1 MYYFILF
8 YILVNYTK
16 CRPDQYYQYFKENNV
31 KHVIRLN
38 GNNTYNAEQ
47 TFVAVA
53 NIQHTDLNFTDG
65 TPPEDYIVNNFL
77 YICEQYIHD
86 GVEVESPNDEIN
98 GLSAIIFQTNSP
110 KCGSAVAV
118 HCKGIL

>member
-1 MYYFILF
+1 M
-8 YILVNYTK
+8 ILVNYTK
-16 CRPDQYYQYFKENNV
+16 CRPDHYYQYFKENNI
-31 KHVIRLN
+31 KHIIRLN
-38 GNNTYNAEQ
+38 GNNSYNAEQ

-53 NIQHTDLNFTDG
+53 KIQHTDLNFTDG

-86 GVEVESPNDEIN
+86 GVVVESPNDERN
-98 GLSAIIFQTNSP
+98 RLSAIIFQTNPS
-110 KCGSAVAV
+110 KYGSTVAV